1 MDPRY
6 VTVEIGDDGQLRIV
20 AGRRRMGTW
29 PLEQVDVERTSVY
42 RFTLRV
48 DDEMFEF
55 FPEEPASFADAA
67 GAVVDLSELKGRF
80 GLKARIEKASSG

>member
-1 MDPRY
+1 
-6 VTVEIGDDGQLRIV
+6 
-20 AGRRRMGTW
+20 MGTW

-55 FPEEPASFADAA
+55 FPEEPCPASPTPL
-67 GAVVDLSELKGRF
+67 VLWST
-80 GLKARIEKASSG
+80 